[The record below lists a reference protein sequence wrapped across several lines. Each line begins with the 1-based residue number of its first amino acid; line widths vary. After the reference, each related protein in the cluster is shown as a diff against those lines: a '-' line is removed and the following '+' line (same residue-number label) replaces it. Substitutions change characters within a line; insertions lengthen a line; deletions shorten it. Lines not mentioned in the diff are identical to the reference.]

1 MKYLLFDDIK
11 EESVQVSVGL
21 DEVLEE
27 ELLDGGGGDVVQG
40 RAGPQ

>member
-21 DEVLEE
+21 DEVLEK
-27 ELLDGGGGDVVQG
+27 ELLDGGGGDIVQG
-40 RAGPQ
+40 GA